1 MKTALKMILAAAGV
15 FSLFVNASTAET
27 VVKVDSVKIERVQ
40 SMDSPTIQA
49 QTKDMRFKPKAWAYL
64 EAAIKVDA
72 RDTVTKKAPLFLNDL
87 KVKFY
92 VAVKTPADE
101 RPIGALLLT
110 KEITYVNVPVGET
123 FYVCVF
129 LAPSSVKR
137 LTGGDSVLVSLFE
150 KTGVSISYGEQNI
163 YPDSKSK
170 KKQWW
175 ESEKL
180 IPSGNYPLLSK
191 NQTPFMMLWYD
202 RYPEVSP
209 KNDEGS
215 AGGISPAPAA
225 E

>member
-1 MKTALKMILAAAGV
+1 MKTALKMMLTLAGI
-15 FSLFVNASTAET
+15 FSLFSPSALAET
-27 VVKVDSVKIERVQ
+27 VVKVVGPVKVERVQ
-40 SMDSPTIQA
+40 SLDSPTIQA

-92 VAVKTPADE
+92 VAAKTPSDE
-101 RPIGALLLT
+101 RPAGTLLFS

-123 FYVCVF
+123 FYACVF
-129 LAPSSVKR
+129 LSPSSVKR
-137 LTGGDSVLVSLFE
+137 LTGAETVLGSIFE
-150 KTGVSISYGEQNI
+150 KVGVSVSYGDKVI
-163 YPDSKSK
+163 YPDDAR

-175 ESEKL
+175 ESDKL
-180 IPSGNYPLLSK
+180 IPSENYPLLSK

-202 RYPEVSP
+202 RYPEISA
-209 KNDEGS
+209 KDEASS
-215 AGGISPAPAA
+215 AAGAPVPAA